1 MGGRRAK
8 CTSWLC
14 AISSNLALR
23 LSYHLSHI
31 CQTHITHYQHC
42 HHLLFSVSPHCYLVV
57 TYHKPWRKAPTCD
70 SPQNRSVPPPCC
82 LFLHYPGGRRKNCAS
97 LLTQSAFFPCRRI
110 PIIPQ
115 SDTPCTIFPPPLFVF
130 IHPPPRRAISRHFA
144 SLRPVQDTEHDA
156 LCSLLELGT
165 ELSLHLFTTTPP
177 PCEHGDMYRFQV
189 LFCPITPSPISG
201 IRFEEGMY
209 SGTMSTAIPCSP
221 RYL

>member
-42 HHLLFSVSPHCYLVV
+42 HHLLFSASPHCYLVV

-97 LLTQSAFFPCRRI
+97 LQTQSAFFPCRRI

-144 SLRPVQDTEHDA
+144 SLRPVQDTA
-156 LCSLLELGT
+156 RCSLFSARARNGT
-165 ELSLHLFTTTPP
+165 LPP
-177 PCEHGDMYRFQV
+177 LIHHD
-189 LFCPITPSPISG
+189 PSPM
-201 IRFEEGMY
+201 R
-209 SGTMSTAIPCSP
+209 AR
-221 RYL
+221 RYV